1 MLNAGFE
8 LNGTVYA
15 KKRLPSITDNVSK
28 VWGTHTTK
36 FGFYWERVWNEQ
48 PGNSPVNGTAV
59 FSNWGGGTEN
69 AYADMLVGQMT
80 QYSETNFN
88 VVPAFRYLAEEFYG
102 QDSWK
107 VSRRLTMDYGMR
119 VSHLGPWTDTTGFG
133 FAAWYPDAYAAN
145 QGGPVQGGSPGQIF
159 PGLFWNKVNKDTA
172 LSGSAS
178 RTFFY
183 NPRVGF
189 AWDLFGT
196 GKTVLRGGYGMYR
209 YHDEQNVQNGAY
221 GISQGSFA
229 SPTLN
234 QINITALTPQAVSA
248 PSGLVALDPTDS
260 QQPRTQSYSFTVA
273 QRLPWQSVLEVAYVG
288 NKSDYLSNWNNNFD
302 QINDPAVGTLF
313 SNGWLPNCNPSL
325 TDGSAASC
333 DHPDGNQGFRNN
345 FTDGQV
351 AAARPLSYGT
361 LKLIDHKMYANY
373 NSMQASWNKQAGN
386 FTFMTNYT
394 FSKALGIRGENGAA
408 VGDPTV
414 LQNNYGTLPNN
425 RKNIFNIAYVYA
437 VPKIAM
443 SNGFAKAMVNGWQ
456 VSGIVQYQRV

>member
-1 MLNAGFE
+1 M
-8 LNGTVYA
+8 
-15 KKRLPSITDNVSK
+15 
-28 VWGTHTTK
+28 
-36 FGFYWERVWNEQ
+36 
-48 PGNSPVNGTAV
+48 
-59 FSNWGGGTEN
+59 
-69 AYADMLVGQMT
+69 
-80 QYSETNFN
+80 
-88 VVPAFRYLAEEFYG
+88 
-102 QDSWK
+102 
-107 VSRRLTMDYGMR
+107 
-119 VSHLGPWTDTTGFG
+119 
-133 FAAWYPDAYAAN
+133 
-145 QGGPVQGGSPGQIF
+145 
-159 PGLFWNKVNKDTA
+159 
-172 LSGSAS
+172 
-178 RTFFY
+178 
-183 NPRVGF
+183 
-189 AWDLFGT
+189 
-196 GKTVLRGGYGMYR
+196 
-209 YHDEQNVQNGAY
+209 
-221 GISQGSFA
+221 
-229 SPTLN
+229 
-234 QINITALTPQAVSA
+234 
-248 PSGLVALDPTDS
+248 
-260 QQPRTQSYSFTVA
+260 A

-456 VSGIVQYQRV
+456 VSGIVQYQSGVNLQAAVNSNFNYTGFIPAGTTFMGQTLEVPIQAGNQNTIGSADITLMPTLTCNPRSGLKANQYINPSCFSPFVTPGQQGNYIFPDLTDQGSLTQTCHCSRTSRLGKVRSLPSASQVITS